1 LCRGSQTS
9 SVVVQARYPVPAWY
23 PRHLL
28 SRGGGIEV
36 LIPHGV
42 ILHGHMVCRP
52 NSACRAIGKK
62 VRPEKTDL
70 ARVFIFWFSCPRLY
84 LTIQITPSIST
95 LPMWGKKGRTKREV
109 TNKQSQYIGVTN
121 QLGQNPYSAD
131 KSTHRSYTSL
141 ITRIT

>member
-1 LCRGSQTS
+1 MISNHGRWCCCKWCTMLYCPTLDISGSSPRS
-9 SVVVQARYPVPAWY
+9 SYRVFWQKGSCTLQIVVVVWCVVPRVADVVSCRARALPSPAWY

-52 NSACRAIGKK
+52 NSGCWAIGKK

-70 ARVFIFWFSCPRLY
+70 DRVFIFGSRVQGC
-84 LTIQITPSIST
+84 T
-95 LPMWGKKGRTKREV
+95 
-109 TNKQSQYIGVTN
+109 
-121 QLGQNPYSAD
+121 
-131 KSTHRSYTSL
+131 
-141 ITRIT
+141 